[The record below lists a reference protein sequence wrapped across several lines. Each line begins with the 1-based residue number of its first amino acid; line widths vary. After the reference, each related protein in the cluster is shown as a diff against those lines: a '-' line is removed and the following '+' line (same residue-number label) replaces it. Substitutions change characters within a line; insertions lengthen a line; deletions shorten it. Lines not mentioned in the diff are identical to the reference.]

1 MSKLTKSCFGCKK
14 ILSTDFDA
22 PLIDAE
28 TWNLEQCNDDK
39 TKFQIYICKKC
50 ESSKQNLIMS
60 FHQRPSRPVIY
71 NVKTLSQFE
80 KDVEKNIEDSKKRY
94 LQNQNI
100 FTLSKK
106 EKVLFDAYHPAVIRF
121 VDGEIDLKEMWT
133 SKIKIIGSNS
143 TLSIT
148 KSLIAPFLGKTM
160 SVIEMT
166 KSMTEKQLSDLTFE
180 KT

>member
-1 MSKLTKSCFGCKK
+1 MSKLTRSCFCCKK
-14 ILSTDFDA
+14 ILSADFDA
-22 PLIDAE
+22 PLIGAE
-28 TWNLEQCNDDK
+28 TWNLEQYNSK
-39 TKFQIYICKKC
+39 IKFQIYICEKC
-50 ESSKQNLIMS
+50 KSSKQNLVVS
-60 FHQRPSRPVIY
+60 FEERPSPPVVY

-80 KDVEKNIEDSKKRY
+80 KDFKKNLKDSKKRY

-106 EKVLFDAYHPAVIRF
+106 EKVLFDAYHPSVIRF

>member
-1 MSKLTKSCFGCKK
+1 MSKLTRSCFCCKK

-22 PLIDAE
+22 PLIGAE
-28 TWNLEQCNDDK
+28 TWNLEQYNSK
-39 TKFQIYICKKC
+39 IKFQIYICEKC
-50 ESSKQNLIMS
+50 KSSKKNLIVS
-60 FHQRPSRPVIY
+60 FEERPSPPVVY

-80 KDVEKNIEDSKKRY
+80 KDFKKNLENSKKRY

-106 EKVLFDAYHPAVIRF
+106 EKALFDAYHPAVIKF
-121 VDGEIDLKEMWT
+121 VDGEIDLSEMWT

-148 KSLIAPFLGKTM
+148 KSLVAPFLGKTM
-160 SVIEMT
+160 SVLELT
-166 KSMTEKQLSDLTFE
+166 KNMTERQLDDLIFE
-180 KT
+180 EI

>member
-1 MSKLTKSCFGCKK
+1 MSKLTRSCFCCKK

-22 PLIDAE
+22 PLIGAE

-71 NVKTLSQFE
+71 NVRTFE
-80 KDVEKNIEDSKKRY
+80 QLKKDVENSDKAISKTHNLIE
-94 LQNQNI
+94 
-100 FTLSKK
+100 LSKK
-106 EKVLFDAYHPAVIRF
+106 EKALFHAGHPAVIKF
-121 VDGEIDLKEMWT
+121 VDGKIDLNKMWDE
-133 SKIKIIGSNS
+133 KIKIIGSNS

-166 KSMTEKQLSDLTFE
+166 KSMTEKQLSDLIFE
-180 KT
+180 KI